1 MQGIIPWLLIHTC
14 LHNLWPALP
23 VLVLQSASEHVL
35 YFVTVFFLF
44 LQYYVLVT
52 LSFFGNTIEE
62 NLRPSFLGGVN
73 DAGVGE
79 T

>member
-1 MQGIIPWLLIHTC
+1 MAGTPR
-14 LHNLWPALP
+14 A
-23 VLVLQSASEHVL
+23 SAPKRERACTI
-35 YFVTVFFLF
+35 FCNGFFLF